1 MGASCESVQSRIGLI
16 VNPVAGMGGKVAL
29 KGTDGAEALALAVQR
44 GAVPVAPGRA
54 DRALTRLESVT
65 QLRVLA
71 ASGGMGAHLAT
82 RHRFR
87 TDVIP
92 VGPDGSTTADDTRAA
107 AGEMLRRGVDLLLFA
122 GGDGTARDIHDAVGT
137 RMTVLGI
144 PTGVKMH
151 SGVFAET
158 PEAAGE
164 MAAAFLRRPPGSSR
178 VRDAE
183 VADIDE
189 SALREDR
196 IATRLYGQLRVPAEG
211 RGMVRAKTS
220 GPADDAA
227 LDALARVTARRMD
240 PQRAYILGPGTTT
253 ARVLRALGL
262 KGTLLGVD
270 VVRDGRVVIA
280 DAGETDLLKI
290 ATGVPT
296 TIIAGV
302 VGGQG
307 FLFGRGNQQ
316 ISADVLRRVGVDNI
330 EILADASKLS
340 RLSPPCL
347 RVDTGDQEVDRL
359 LTGYRKV
366 HVAPRQ
372 ATILKIT
379 T

>member
-1 MGASCESVQSRIGLI
+1 VAS
-16 VNPVAGMGGKVAL
+16 
-29 KGTDGAEALALAVQR
+29 
-44 GAVPVAPGRA
+44 GRT
-54 DRALTRLESVT
+54 DRALTRLEGLT

-71 ASGGMGAHLAT
+71 ASGGMGADLASA
-82 RHRFR
+82 HRLHP
-87 TDVIP
+87 DVIP
-92 VGPDGSTTADDTRAA
+92 VGSDGSTSASDTRAA

-137 RMTVLGI
+137 GMTVLGI

-164 MAAAFLRRPPGSSR
+164 IAAAFLRRPPGSSR

-189 SALREDR
+189 SAIREGR
-196 IATRLYGQLRVPAEG
+196 VATRLYGQLRVPAEG
-211 RGMVRAKTS
+211 RRMVRAKTS
-220 GPADDAA
+220 GPADDVA

-240 PQRAYILGPGTTT
+240 PDRAYILGPGTTT

-262 KGTLLGVD
+262 SGTLLGVD
-270 VVRDGRVVIA
+270 VVRGGRMVIA
-280 DAGETDLLKI
+280 DAGEAELLEVI
-290 ATGVPT
+290 GGGPA

-316 ISADVLRRVGVDNI
+316 ISAEVIRQVGIDNI
-330 EILADASKLS
+330 EILADAAKLS
-340 RLSPPCL
+340 QLSPPWL
-347 RVDTGDQEVDRL
+347 RVDTGDQDVDRL
-359 LTGYRKV
+359 LAGYRKV
-366 HVAPRQ
+366 HVAPQR
-372 ATILKIT
+372 ATILKIST
-379 T
+379 